1 MFRTPGFAW
10 RVGLSIL
17 VVFGWLAYL
26 IIWLFFYAVDFGVFQ
41 NIAIFLVSIIIAI
54 GILASAWATWG
65 IRYAKSIGETP
76 HMEKPRGATIV
87 GIIAGIGWVIF
98 LIIWLFYYAAD
109 YNPYQNLAIFITSVL
124 VLGAITGSAQM
135 LKWLRIRTA

>member
-26 IIWLFFYAVDFGVFQ
+26 IIWLFFYAGDFDVFQ

-65 IRYAKSIGETP
+65 IRYAKSIGQGP
-76 HMEKPRGATIV
+76 HMEKPRGATVVSIV
-87 GIIAGIGWVIF
+87 AGVGWVVFI
-98 LIIWLFYYAAD
+98 IIWLFYYAGD
-109 YNPYQNLAIFITSVL
+109 YSGYQNLAIFIASLL